1 MAGASVLLVEKILPP
16 EKGQRYPLCIKGK
29 RACPPEDCGGAP
41 GYQRMVHYVET
52 GEDIYSDDAVD
63 LSAWLGDW
71 KPDAFDLE
79 ALRATF
85 DR

>member
-1 MAGASVLLVEKILPP
+1 VKLRQVLSDKSPFKRRLLAGE
-16 EKGQRYPLCIKGK
+16 

-52 GEDIYSDDAVD
+52 GDDIYDDDAVE
-63 LSAWLGDW
+63 LGAWLGDW

-79 ALRATF
+79 ARRSTF

>member
-1 MAGASVLLVEKILPP
+1 MKLRQVLSDKSTFKRRVLAGE
-16 EKGQRYPLCIKGK
+16 

-41 GYQRMVHYVET
+41 GYQRMVHYIET
-52 GEDIYSDDAVD
+52 GEDLYDEPPDE
-63 LSAWLGDW
+63 LGLWLGDW

-79 ALRATF
+79 ALRETF